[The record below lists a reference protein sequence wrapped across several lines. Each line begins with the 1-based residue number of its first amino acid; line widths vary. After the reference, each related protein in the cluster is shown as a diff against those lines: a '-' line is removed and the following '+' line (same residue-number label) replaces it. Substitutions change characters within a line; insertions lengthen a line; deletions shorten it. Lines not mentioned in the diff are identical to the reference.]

1 MNQKKNHY
9 KYPKHNE
16 KKKNQ
21 EKIIRNMWTNLT
33 VFMKLLI
40 SRKTGE
46 DDEEAIYKAVMSKNF
61 PQVINDISQ

>member
-1 MNQKKNHY
+1 M
-9 KYPKHNE
+9 
-16 KKKNQ
+16 KKKKHQ

-46 DDEEAIYKAVMSKNF
+46 DDEEAIYKAIMSKNF
-61 PQVINDISQ
+61 PQVINDISR